1 MRRHGAQGILDTAS
15 KGQLEGEFGTTKEEE
30 IVKVILERGSVQE
43 TTVGC
48 HSFVFALFFPF
59 LGCCSLSLGMW
70 VTDWKG
76 VVLRLLIELGASSRQ
91 EYRGWS
97 VCGAL

>member
-48 HSFVFALFFPF
+48 HSLVLAFFFFFPWVVA
-59 LGCCSLSLGMW
+59 LCCWGC
-70 VTDWKG
+70 K
-76 VVLRLLIELGASSRQ
+76 LLTGR
-91 EYRGWS
+91 
-97 VCGAL
+97 ALCCACL